1 MEDQILKIIQ
11 TIGNNGEHIGPD
23 QELLESG
30 ILDSLAFIMLLEKI
44 SDRWGIEIQPTQV
57 PLETWKNVRSIAN
70 MVEREIKESSNT
82 ESPRKED
89 PTARQTE

>member
-11 TIGNNGEHIGPD
+11 TIGNNGEHVGPD

-57 PLETWKNVRSIAN
+57 
-70 MVEREIKESSNT
+70 ERESF
-82 ESPRKED
+82 R
-89 PTARQTE
+89 TAAGIVELCKTFAREAGVVV

>member
-11 TIGNNGEHIGPD
+11 TIGNNGEHVGPD

-44 SDRWGIEIQPTQV
+44 SDRWGI
-57 PLETWKNVRSIAN
+57 
-70 MVEREIKESSNT
+70 
-82 ESPRKED
+82 
-89 PTARQTE
+89 

>member
-11 TIGNNGEHIGPD
+11 TIGNNGEHVGPD

-57 PLETWKNVRSIAN
+57 P
-70 MVEREIKESSNT
+70 REAFRTVDGILALCREAAGT
-82 ESPRKED
+82 G
-89 PTARQTE
+89 